1 MPKLK
6 LKFKDWIWIKWVDSD
21 YSPDWEFYDEKSLL
35 EESRDCQSLGLYLTQ
50 DKEVIAFCQSS
61 DFEKTKNK
69 TVVHAQTTI
78 PWVAI
83 KEIRKLDSGEQIY
96 AKKRKKSKSF

>member
-61 DFEKTKNK
+61 DFERILI
-69 TVVHAQTTI
+69 V
-78 PWVAI
+78 
-83 KEIRKLDSGEQIY
+83 S
-96 AKKRKKSKSF
+96 SKQGF